1 MVSIIIP
8 VYNIEPSLLT
18 RCVESVLHQTYGDME
33 VLLVDD
39 GSTDGSGKLCD
50 ELAKKYEESDS
61 GSLDTAASDIKIRVF
76 HKENGGSSSARNL
89 GIREAKGDYIGFV
102 DCDDY
107 IDEDFVESM
116 IGAIKRTG
124 FSMAQISRDEIAE
137 DGHRL
142 PDVCIP
148 PKEEIII
155 SSEDMMR
162 ELLMHRG
169 DCSYCTRLT
178 KRELFDGRKFPEDM
192 LNEDFR
198 LLVDML
204 TDIDRFVILPKQAY
218 HVFYRSESNS
228 RSRDKEQFKRVYMDI
243 VDNADYVEELVDEKY
258 PGLKAE
264 AKRFA
269 LYQRMDYMLHIP
281 IHMMNRDN
289 AFYVNTIRYLRKN
302 VVDILANRYLTSQNR
317 LYLMLFSIAPKTVRT
332 VHRKIKK

>member
-116 IGAIKRTG
+116 VGAIKRTG
-124 FSMAQISRDEIAE
+124 FSMAQISRDEI
-137 DGHRL
+137 
-142 PDVCIP
+142 
-148 PKEEIII
+148 
-155 SSEDMMR
+155 
-162 ELLMHRG
+162 
-169 DCSYCTRLT
+169 
-178 KRELFDGRKFPEDM
+178 
-192 LNEDFR
+192 DF
-198 LLVDML
+198 
-204 TDIDRFVILPKQAY
+204 
-218 HVFYRSESNS
+218 EN
-228 RSRDKEQFKRVYMDI
+228 
-243 VDNADYVEELVDEKY
+243 
-258 PGLKAE
+258 
-264 AKRFA
+264 
-269 LYQRMDYMLHIP
+269 
-281 IHMMNRDN
+281 
-289 AFYVNTIRYLRKN
+289 
-302 VVDILANRYLTSQNR
+302 
-317 LYLMLFSIAPKTVRT
+317 
-332 VHRKIKK
+332 